1 MKKYISI
8 MVLALLACAGA
19 TAQAIYDVSTIDRHS
34 SRAYRPGEVIV
45 NFKPTSPVKVSASR
59 TGAVRCNVSL
69 VDTLFAQLG
78 VTAAEQLMPLAGSG
92 GPARVKSHTGKYIER
107 TDLSKLYRLQLDAE
121 KGVTVDEAIKEL
133 ANLPEVEFAEPNYL
147 VYALSTPPADHDE
160 SDENTYRKE
169 PLFKEQWYIEAIHL
183 THLWK
188 QEKISD
194 KRPVIAIL
202 DTGVDITHPDLADN
216 IWTNGAENEGFVEN
230 DDDANGLMD
239 DIHGWDFVNQSARM
253 RDNNGHGTHVA
264 GIAAAVDNNGIGI
277 AGANPEALIMPVTVM
292 QSDGT
297 GDVATIIKGIDYA
310 AANGADVINMSLGTY
325 AHSLAMEQ
333 SLARA
338 YSTAVLVAAAGNDNK
353 NICKPCDPGNEPMFP
368 AAFTFV
374 FGVEATNRDGSRA
387 VFSNFDPDGPI
398 YSHFSEEQLYNYE
411 LRAPGVSIMSTYP
424 GGKYKVLNGTSMSSP
439 LVAGAISRLLQCKE
453 YESKELLFGDLIHAC
468 NKNDNG
474 VVDFQATYETKD
486 EDRKPTL
493 QFVTYSV
500 YDGEAAD
507 SDIAN
512 GLIRPITGMD
522 MPLISTDGKE
532 FWYKMVFP
540 NLEKFIY
547 ASTAGSELQSFREF
561 EKGTKRYNTVEGNS
575 TSSTRRFDSFA
586 ITDGENELNVTDI
599 QPDFHSPIFADKV
612 SNVFVTKPGAQITF
626 SDFNWIGR
634 LMHAYAYIDFN
645 DDGLF
650 DEDWMGE
657 ELVTYNCMYD
667 GAGWWHDIYMGV
679 ADPET
684 ANSGHYMYDGRESCG
699 LPGFFIPAEIAPGD
713 YRMRIKIDY
722 NNSNPDG
729 SLHIK
734 NGGCQVDFTLRI
746 DSENAAFCEDE
757 EMMLWKVVGSESEGY
772 GFVNKLGY
780 TLYVVSTE
788 IGETVCAAVS
798 PQGTTKFNIKK
809 PESSSVLGF
818 EIHPMDMPSVA
829 LNIQETGEVVLAEN
843 GNINNQIIFK
853 PLDGEDYNADNGGS
867 GSSGITELGG
877 DGDGKPDTGE
887 LLEFYPT
894 LRNCWGNAENISISL
909 SVAENEDPTIV
920 EIIDTVACF
929 GQPLSSYA
937 KAKSDNPIRIK
948 ISDKCVDGRK
958 IRLLLRATCDNISE
972 PLEEEFVITVENSVE
987 IGGLLFKNL
996 TLYPNAHY
1004 IVTKTLAVPRGVTL
1018 TIKPGTVIEF
1028 NSTAGLTCEG
1038 ELVCDGKPD
1047 SLIVFKHLGDRYTG
1061 PGIKGNNHTI
1071 RYTKITGFEC
1081 PVEYSALSQLH
1092 IVNSILEENT
1102 EIGVFISL
1110 EKCVVIYNST
1120 YSESPIPGVYC
1131 NVVRNTHFIKDA
1143 YDFTY
1148 SNVFSN
1154 EIEKYIEVGDGIW
1167 RQLEVPCNMIFETS
1181 GYEVRHANNYF
1192 GSVDEETV
1200 RDGIWDMHHPLY
1212 PTSGSGYVDLSN
1224 MATRPYSQAH
1234 GIVWKVLVNGYDA
1247 QDEFKLLSPLGV
1259 GKHKFEVY
1267 FNRPMDVSVAPN
1279 IYMGV
1284 RPPYTQVP
1292 IAEDGEWSA
1301 DSLVYTAYLTID
1313 GKTNSDGLNR
1323 IYVDGAKDNEYFD
1336 IPIENRRF
1344 NVELAAAGSMA
1355 TGLMAEAGLGKVTLT
1370 WNTDEDDFEDLLGY
1384 NIYRYTDYIDSTYT
1398 YYDKYGNYV
1407 GGHWDVRGDT
1417 TIVNPMILEP
1427 HETDFV
1433 DEDVIPGTT
1442 YYYVIKQLTTSLDSH
1457 PLSNVVA
1464 VTPKTAQKGDAN
1476 GSMAVDVADVVTEIA
1491 YINEQEPEP
1500 FIFEAADVNSDSCV
1514 NILDVVG
1521 TVAIITTPETVG
1533 ISSLGSTATYTI
1545 EDGILYIENDIAI
1558 GGIQLSIA
1566 AAQGTEFTPLE
1577 AIRGF
1582 EQVGTWM
1589 SNGEYRFLVFSM
1601 SGKSLA
1607 PGKHAIL
1614 RIGGAT
1620 LGETILADS
1629 RGANIMALN
1638 GNITGIGAV
1647 ESMQMRLPYPNP
1659 FSTTLTIPYII
1670 GKEGEHKVNI
1680 VVSDIAGRAVYSY
1693 NTENSLG
1700 EYVHAW
1706 TPGAALANG
1715 LYIVSLYVDEALMH
1729 TAKVIYKK

>member
-1 MKKYISI
+1 
-8 MVLALLACAGA
+8 
-19 TAQAIYDVSTIDRHS
+19 
-34 SRAYRPGEVIV
+34 
-45 NFKPTSPVKVSASR
+45 
-59 TGAVRCNVSL
+59 
-69 VDTLFAQLG
+69 
-78 VTAAEQLMPLAGSG
+78 
-92 GPARVKSHTGKYIER
+92 
-107 TDLSKLYRLQLDAE
+107 
-121 KGVTVDEAIKEL
+121 
-133 ANLPEVEFAEPNYL
+133 
-147 VYALSTPPADHDE
+147 
-160 SDENTYRKE
+160 
-169 PLFKEQWYIEAIHL
+169 
-183 THLWK
+183 
-188 QEKISD
+188 
-194 KRPVIAIL
+194 
-202 DTGVDITHPDLADN
+202 
-216 IWTNGAENEGFVEN
+216 
-230 DDDANGLMD
+230 
-239 DIHGWDFVNQSARM
+239 
-253 RDNNGHGTHVA
+253 
-264 GIAAAVDNNGIGI
+264 
-277 AGANPEALIMPVTVM
+277 
-292 QSDGT
+292 
-297 GDVATIIKGIDYA
+297 
-310 AANGADVINMSLGTY
+310 
-325 AHSLAMEQ
+325 MEQ
-333 SLARA
+333 ALARA
-338 YSTAVLVAAAGNDNK
+338 YSTAVLVAAAGNDQK
-353 NICKPCDPGNEPMFP
+353 NICKPCNPGYEPMFP

-374 FGVEATNRDGSRA
+374 LGVEATNRDGSRA
-387 VFSNFDPDGPI
+387 GFSNFDHDGPI
-398 YSHFSEEQLYNYE
+398 YSLFSEEQLYNYE

-453 YESKELLFGDLIHAC
+453 YDSKELLFGDLIHAC

-474 VVDFQATYETKD
+474 VVDFQTTYEIKD

-512 GLIRPITGMD
+512 GLIRPMTGMD

-532 FWYKMVFP
+532 FWYKIVFP

-575 TSSTRRFDSFA
+575 TSTTRRFDSFT
-586 ITDGENELNVTDI
+586 ITDGENALNVTDI

-626 SDFNWIGR
+626 SDFNWIGK

-650 DEDWMGE
+650 DGDG

-667 GAGWWHDIYMGV
+667 GAGWWHDIYYGV
-679 ADPET
+679 SDPET
-684 ANSGHYMYDGRESCG
+684 ANSSSYMHEGQESCG

-757 EMMLWKVVGSESEGY
+757 DMMLWKVVGSESEGY

-818 EIHPMDMPSVA
+818 EIHPKDLPTVA

-853 PLDGEDYNADNGGS
+853 PLDGEDYSADSEGGV
-867 GSSGITELGG
+867 SSGITELGG

-1102 EIGVFISL
+1102 EIGGFISL

-1154 EIEKYIEVGDGIW
+1154 EIEKYVEVGEGIW
-1167 RQLEVPCNMIFETS
+1167 RHLEVPCNMIFETS

-1370 WNTDEDDFEDLLGY
+1370 WKTDEDDFEDLLGY
-1384 NIYRYTDYIDSTYT
+1384 NIYRYTDYIDSTYA
-1398 YYDKYGNYV
+1398 YYDKHGNYV

-1427 HETDFV
+1427 HETMFV
-1433 DEDVIPGTT
+1433 DEKVIPGTT
-1442 YYYVIKQLTTSLDSH
+1442 YYYVIKQLTTALTSH

-1545 EDGILYIENDIAI
+1545 EDGILYIENDVAI

-1577 AIRGF
+1577 AITGF

-1589 SNGEYRFLVFSM
+1589 SDSEYQFLVFSM
-1601 SGKSLA
+1601 NGRSLA

-1614 RIGGAT
+1614 RIGDAT
-1620 LGETILADS
+1620 LGEVIISNVRGGNILAV
-1629 RGANIMALN
+1629 N
-1638 GNITGIGAV
+1638 GNTTGIGAV
-1647 ESMQMRLPYPNP
+1647 EGMQMRLPYPNP

-1700 EYVHAW
+1700 EYVHSW
-1706 TPGAALANG
+1706 TPGAALADG